1 MAALTQQIQSQD
13 SEYALLQDM
22 MQLQSSFQVLVEP
35 VEHVRKG
42 FLSTL
47 HGSCIIVAVSHAPS
61 MRHTREDLDEVTNL
75 WTRRK
80 NSSTSEVPQKQGM
93 HVFNENSQSSIQHDL
108 EGVSDGS
115 AYTRMTH
122 LALEE
127 YYFG

>member
-80 NSSTSEVPQKQGM
+80 NSSTSEVPQNRACTYSMKIDKAA
-93 HVFNENSQSSIQHDL
+93 SSMIWKELAMVVHIL
-108 EGVSDGS
+108 E
-115 AYTRMTH
+115 
-122 LALEE
+122 
-127 YYFG
+127 

>member
-1 MAALTQQIQSQD
+1 MV
-13 SEYALLQDM
+13 
-22 MQLQSSFQVLVEP
+22 QLQSSFQVLVEP

-80 NSSTSEVPQKQGM
+80 KTVQDQKFHKNRACTYSMKIDKEASSMIWKELAMVVHM
-93 HVFNENSQSSIQHDL
+93 HE
-108 EGVSDGS
+108 
-115 AYTRMTH
+115 
-122 LALEE
+122 
-127 YYFG
+127 